1 MSEPTSPFPAAL
13 EWESQAQPGVW
24 VIPPPR
30 PRWWLYGLFLL
41 LTMFSTTVVGARI
54 YANFATRQSAFSL
67 ADDNIPWFPVE
78 WLWQAPARLMH
89 GLPFSLTLMFIL
101 FAHEMGHYLYARHYR
116 VYATPPFFIPF
127 PSLIGTLGAFIR
139 IKGQI
144 PTRTALFD
152 IGIAGP
158 IAGFLPSCAAVLA
171 GLSLSHPLVVSS
183 SLPLD
188 NEPGFPLVFHLAAR
202 LLHLSA
208 PLTSLS
214 LHPIAVAGWVG
225 MFATALNLL
234 PGGQLDG
241 GHILFSVFPK
251 LHRWI
256 SLAVVFA
263 LIPLAKYCWIG
274 WLLWAVVLWL
284 TSRHPPIPRR
294 PEISLPRKWLAV
306 CAVAMLALAFTPAPI
321 THSSGREKWPEI
333 RDGSR
338 DTLHDLRDYV
348 RHKLHRK

>member
-1 MSEPTSPFPAAL
+1 
-13 EWESQAQPGVW
+13 
-24 VIPPPR
+24 
-30 PRWWLYGLFLL
+30 
-41 LTMFSTTVVGARI
+41 
-54 YANFATRQSAFSL
+54 
-67 ADDNIPWFPVE
+67 
-78 WLWQAPARLMH
+78 MH
-89 GLPFSLTLMFIL
+89 GLPFSVTLMFIL

-139 IKGQI
+139 IKGRI
-144 PTRTALFD
+144 PNRTALFD

-158 IAGFLPSCAAVLA
+158 IAGFIPSCAAVLL
-171 GLSLSHPLVVSS
+171 GLSLSHPLMFATAPHDS
-183 SLPLD
+183 
-188 NEPGFPLVFHLAAR
+188 EPGFPLAFSLAAR
-202 LLHLSA
+202 LLSLG

-225 MFATALNLL
+225 MFATAMNLL

-263 LIPLAKYCWIG
+263 LIPLAKYCWVG
-274 WLLWAVVLWL
+274 WLIWAVVLWL

-294 PEISLPRKWLAV
+294 PEISIPRKWLAV
-306 CAVAMLALAFTPAPI
+306 CAVAMLVLAFTPTPI
-321 THSSGREKWPEI
+321 THASGREKWPEI

>member
-1 MSEPTSPFPAAL
+1 MSEPASPFPAAL
-13 EWESQAQPGVW
+13 EWEQPQPRVW
-24 VIPPPR
+24 INRPPR
-30 PRWWLYGLFLL
+30 PRWWVHILL
-41 LTMFSTTVVGARI
+41 LSLTFLSTLVVGARI
-54 YANFATRQSAFSL
+54 YANFAAHQPAFSFN
-67 ADDNIPWFPVE
+67 DDSISLFPVE
-78 WLWQAPARLMH
+78 WMWQAPARLMH
-89 GLPFSLTLMFIL
+89 GLSFSLTLMFIL
-101 FAHEMGHYLYARHYR
+101 LAHEMGHYLYARHYR

-139 IKGQI
+139 IKGLI
-144 PTRTALFD
+144 PNRTALFD

-158 IAGFLPSCAAVLA
+158 IAGFIPSCAAVLT
-171 GLSLSHPLVVSS
+171 GLSLSHPQVFRGAALE
-183 SLPLD
+183 
-188 NEPGFPLVFHLAAR
+188 NEPGFPLAFHLAAR
-202 LLHLSA
+202 ILHINV
-208 PLTSLS
+208 PLESLS

-251 LHRWI
+251 LHRWV

-263 LIPLAKYCWIG
+263 LIPLAKYYWIG

-284 TSRHPPIPRR
+284 TSHHPSIPSR
-294 PEISLPRKWLAV
+294 PEISAARKWVAV
-306 CAVAMLALAFTPAPI
+306 FAIAMLVLAFTRAPI
-321 THSSGREKWPEI
+321 TGASGREKWPEI

-348 RHKLHRK
+348 RHKLQRK